1 MIKSRT
7 KFFTTIGILIL
18 SAVLA
23 GCSKGDTNKSSTAK
37 PEQSKTEEK
46 STSFNFIASK
56 NQPETVK
63 DFLPVFAQQLKKY
76 NEVAE
81 KIWPNSAVTQ
91 VPVVLEDTD
100 SKKMWK
106 ITPDGQI
113 SDFSD
118 QEAKEM
124 NVERSET
131 PGTWGYYGKQ
141 FGKFGVDANYN
152 VHGKD
157 LKGGG
162 MYFSLDDATLQNK
175 ELFNR
180 YPHLGSYDA
189 LVFVLHENF
198 HIFEQEK
205 WNKLSETDT
214 AKIGSEKNQHLDNTE
229 ARIIRYQLVQNLMK
243 AVADPKDK
251 SLVLQAITTYNEYKS
266 KHKTD
271 FDHAQYWDRTE
282 GSAQYM
288 EFMAALYTYFPDQL
302 RTDEDIAQAIQ
313 ALGKQ
318 TKGYGTSTGNVE
330 EAYDV
335 GGFASLLLDRYDT
348 SWKTKLMEDKD
359 ATPMSLLADYFKNDK
374 LPDYTPLDEG
384 DKNKLLEQIKNK
396 KKELVT
402 YQKQSLEEMK
412 KELQS
417 AQDPQQKATL
427 EKEIKA
433 LEEKIAALEK

>member
-23 GCSKGDTNKSSTAK
+23 GCSKGDTNKSSTTK

-118 QEAKEM
+118 KEAEEM
-124 NVERSET
+124 NVDRSES

-157 LKGGG
+157 LKDGG
-162 MYFSLDDATLQNK
+162 MYFSLDDATLKDK

-205 WNKLSETDT
+205 WDKLPEEEI
-214 AKIGSEKNQHLDNTE
+214 AKIGSKKDQHLDE
-229 ARIIRYQLVQNLMK
+229 VDARVIRYQLIQELMK
-243 AVADPKDK
+243 AVAQPKDK
-251 SLVLQAITTYNEYKS
+251 SLVLQAIATYNEYKS

-288 EFMAALYTYFPDQL
+288 EIMAALYTYFPDQL
-302 RTDEDIAQAIQ
+302 RTDEDITQAIQ
-313 ALGKQ
+313 TLGKQ

-335 GGFASLLLDRYDT
+335 GAFASLLLDRYDT
-348 SWKTKLMEDKD
+348 SWKTKLMKDKD
-359 ATPMSLLADYFKNDK
+359 TTPMSLLADYFQNDK

-384 DKNKLLEQIKNK
+384 DKNKLIEKISSK

-402 YQKQSLEEMK
+402 YQKESLEQMK
-412 KELQS
+412 KDLQS